1 MNFDFD
7 TVMERHGTD
16 AVKIEA
22 LGEHF
27 GRKDLI
33 PLWVADMD
41 FKTPEA
47 VHTALSNC
55 LDSGIYGYSSA
66 PESYY
71 ASILKWEKEINGLH
85 LRRKEICYIPG
96 IVRGISFA
104 IQCFTSPGDPII
116 IQPPVYMPF
125 ERLVRENGR
134 KLLENL
140 LVYGDDGYSMDF
152 DHFEELCRTGK
163 PVMFILCNPHN
174 PSGMA
179 WDQESLRTIAEICRK
194 YGVLVVSDEIHG
206 DMPLFG
212 NRFHSFSSVSDS
224 AAEVSITFKA
234 PSKTFNI
241 AGFMSS
247 YAIVKNDSVR
257 ERFFKY
263 LSVNEFNAPPLVAAV
278 ATREAYENARDWR
291 DEMLKYV
298 EGNIRFVS
306 EYLERN
312 IPRIR
317 PVIPQASFLIWLDCR
332 GLNLTHDDLIDL
344 FINKARLALN
354 DGADFGTGGEGF
366 MRLNVGCPRSILET
380 ALNQLKIALE

>member
-7 TVMERHGTD
+7 TVIDRHGTD

-22 LGEHF
+22 LVEHF

-41 FKTPEA
+41 FKTPEVVRTA
-47 VHTALSNC
+47 VSNC

-71 ASILKWEKEINGLH
+71 ASVLKWEKDINGLN

-104 IQCFTSPGDPII
+104 LQCFSSPGDPII

-125 ERLVRENGR
+125 ERLVRENDR
-134 KLLENL
+134 KLVENP
-140 LVYGDDGYSMDF
+140 LVYGNDGYSMDP
-152 DHFEELCRTGK
+152 DNFEELCRTERPK
-163 PVMFILCNPHN
+163 MFILCNPHN
-174 PSGMA
+174 PSGRV
-179 WDQESLRTIAEICRK
+179 WDTETLEKIAEICRK
-194 YGVLVVSDEIHG
+194 YDVLVVSDEIHG

-247 YAIVKNDSVR
+247 YAIVKNESVR

-263 LSVNEFNAPPLVAAV
+263 LSVNEFDAPPLVAAV
-278 ATREAYENARDWR
+278 AAREAYDKARDWR
-291 DEMLKYV
+291 DEMLKYI
-298 EGNIRFVS
+298 EGNVRFVC

-317 PVIPQASFLIWLDCR
+317 PVIPQASFLIWLDCK
-332 GLNLTHDDLIDL
+332 GLNLSHYELIDL

-366 MRLNVGCPRSILET
+366 MRLNVGCPRSVLET

>member
-1 MNFDFD
+1 MKFDFD
-7 TVMERHGTD
+7 TVIDRHGTD

-41 FKTPEA
+41 FKTPE
-47 VHTALSNC
+47 VVRTAISNC

-71 ASILKWEKEINGLH
+71 ASILKWEKDINDLH
-85 LRRKEICYIPG
+85 IRRKEICYIPG

-104 IQCFTSPGDPII
+104 LQCFTSPGDPII

-125 ERLVRENGR
+125 ERLIRENGR
-134 KLLENL
+134 KLVENPL
-140 LVYGDDGYSMDF
+140 KYGNDGYSMDF
-152 DHFEELCRTGK
+152 DNFEELCRTGR
-163 PVMFILCNPHN
+163 PRMFILCNPHN
-174 PSGMA
+174 PSGRV
-179 WDQESLRTIAEICRK
+179 WDRESLWKIAEICRK
-194 YGVLVVSDEIHG
+194 YNVLVVSDEIHG

-212 NRFHSFSSVSDS
+212 NRFHSFSGISDS

-247 YAIVKNDSVR
+247 YAIVKNESVR

-263 LSVNEFNAPPLVAAV
+263 LSANEFDAPPLVAAV
-278 ATREAYENARDWR
+278 AAREAYDKARDWR
-291 DEMLKYV
+291 DEMLKYI
-298 EGNIRFVS
+298 EGNVRFVC

-317 PVIPQASFLIWLDCR
+317 PVMPQASFLIWLDCK
-332 GLNLTHDDLIDL
+332 GLNLTHYELIDL
-344 FINKARLALN
+344 FMNKARLALN
-354 DGADFGTGGEGF
+354 DGADFGIGGDGF
-366 MRLNVGCPRSILET
+366 MRLNVGCPRSILGM
-380 ALNQLKIALE
+380 ALNQLKNALE

>member
-1 MNFDFD
+1 MNFD
-7 TVMERHGTD
+7 TVIDRHGTD

-22 LGEHF
+22 LVEHF

-41 FKTPEA
+41 FKTPEVVRTA
-47 VHTALSNC
+47 VSNC

-71 ASILKWEKEINGLH
+71 ASVLKWEKDINGLN

-104 IQCFTSPGDPII
+104 LQCFSSPGDPII

-125 ERLVRENGR
+125 ERLVRENDR
-134 KLLENL
+134 KLVENP
-140 LVYGDDGYSMDF
+140 LVYGNDGYSMDP
-152 DHFEELCRTGK
+152 DNFEELCRTERPK
-163 PVMFILCNPHN
+163 MFILCNPHN
-174 PSGMA
+174 PSGRA
-179 WDQESLRTIAEICRK
+179 WDTETLEKIAEICRK
-194 YGVLVVSDEIHG
+194 YDVLVVSDEIHG

-212 NRFHSFSSVSDS
+212 NRFHSFPGVSDS

-247 YAIVKNDSVR
+247 YAIVKNESVR

-263 LSVNEFNAPPLVAAV
+263 LSVNEFDAPPLVAAV
-278 ATREAYENARDWR
+278 AAREAYEKARDWR
-291 DEMLKYV
+291 DEMLKYI
-298 EGNIRFVS
+298 EGNVRFVC

-317 PVIPQASFLIWLDCR
+317 PVIPQASFLIWLDCK
-332 GLNLTHDDLIDL
+332 GLNLSHYELIDL

-366 MRLNVGCPRSILET
+366 MRLNVGCPRSVLET

>member
-7 TVMERHGTD
+7 TVIDRHGTD

-22 LGEHF
+22 LVEHF

-41 FKTPEA
+41 FKTPE
-47 VHTALSNC
+47 VVRTALSNC
-55 LDSGIYGYSSA
+55 LDIGIYGYSST

-71 ASILKWEKEINGLH
+71 ASILKWEKDINDLH

-104 IQCFTSPGDPII
+104 LQCFTSPGDPII

-134 KLLENL
+134 KLVENP
-140 LVYGDDGYSMDF
+140 LVYVDGNYSMDF
-152 DHFEELCRTGK
+152 DNFEELCRTEK
-163 PVMFILCNPHN
+163 PRMFILCNPHN
-174 PSGMA
+174 PSGRV
-179 WDQESLRTIAEICRK
+179 WDRESLSNIAEICRK

-212 NRFHSFSSVSDS
+212 NRFHSFSGVSDS

-247 YAIVKNDSVR
+247 YAIVKNESVR

-263 LSVNEFNAPPLVAAV
+263 LSSNEFDAPPLVAAV
-278 ATREAYENARDWR
+278 ATHEAYERARDWR
-291 DEMLKYV
+291 NEMLKYI
-298 EGNIRFVS
+298 EGNVRFVS

-317 PVIPQASFLIWLDCR
+317 PVIPQASFLIWLDCKE
-332 GLNLTHDDLIDL
+332 LHLSHNDLTDL

-354 DGADFGTGGEGF
+354 DGADFGTGGDGF

>member
-1 MNFDFD
+1 MNFD
-7 TVMERHGTD
+7 TVIDRHGTD

-22 LGEHF
+22 LVEHF

-41 FKTPEA
+41 FKTPEVVRTA
-47 VHTALSNC
+47 VSNC

-71 ASILKWEKEINGLH
+71 ASVLKWEKDINGLN

-104 IQCFTSPGDPII
+104 IQCLTSPGDSII

-134 KLLENL
+134 KLVENP
-140 LVYGDDGYSMDF
+140 LVYVDGNYSMDF
-152 DHFEELCRTGK
+152 DNFEELCRTEK
-163 PVMFILCNPHN
+163 PRMFILCNPHN
-174 PSGMA
+174 PSGRV
-179 WDQESLRTIAEICRK
+179 WDRESLSNIAEICRK
-194 YGVLVVSDEIHG
+194 YDVLVVSDEIHG
-206 DMPLFG
+206 DMPLFC

-247 YAIVKNDSVR
+247 YAIVKNESVR

-263 LSVNEFNAPPLVAAV
+263 LSVNEFDAPPLVAAV
-278 ATREAYENARDWR
+278 AAREAYDKARDWR
-291 DEMLKYV
+291 DEMLKYI
-298 EGNIRFVS
+298 EGNVRFVC

-317 PVIPQASFLIWLDCR
+317 PVIPQASFLIWLDCK
-332 GLNLTHDDLIDL
+332 GLNLSHYELIDL

-354 DGADFGTGGEGF
+354 DGADFGTGGDGF
-366 MRLNVGCPRSILET
+366 MRLNVGCPRSVLET